1 VSETV
6 TLLVVDDDL
15 IQRKAI
21 KRAFRQREIQNPIR
35 MAEDGVEALEVLRGS
50 GGQAPLQQPYLILLD
65 LNMPRMD
72 GIEFLRELR
81 QDPAHRDAIVFVLTT
96 SREEEDR
103 VKAYAQNVAGYIV
116 RSDFGA
122 GLQRVIDLLE
132 SYWKVVEF
140 PTDKR
145 ASQ

>member
-1 VSETV
+1 MSETV

-21 KRAFRQREIQNPIR
+21 KRAFRQREIANPIR
-35 MAEDGVEALEVLRGS
+35 TAEDGVEALAILRGTQ
-50 GGQAPLQQPYLILLD
+50 GQAPIAQPYLILLD
-65 LNMPRMD
+65 LNMPRMN

-103 VKAYAQNVAGYIV
+103 INAYSLNVAGYIV

-132 SYWKVVEF
+132 NYWKVVEF
-140 PTDKR
+140 PSSKP
-145 ASQ
+145 SS